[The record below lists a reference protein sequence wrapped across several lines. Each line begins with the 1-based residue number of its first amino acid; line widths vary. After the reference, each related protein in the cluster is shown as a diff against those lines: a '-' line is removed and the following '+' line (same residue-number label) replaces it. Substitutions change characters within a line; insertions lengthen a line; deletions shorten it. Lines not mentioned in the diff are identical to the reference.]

1 MAHTVGGYC
10 TKKLLTRSASTLSL
24 IHDPSNE
31 ESSKWYQRVA
41 IRSRS
46 QPPSDMMK
54 GSQRKKTVGG
64 KRTPPI
70 QPNFCADRVRP
81 CGDHDLNHGA
91 GGWMFTLCPGPEKK
105 KGYGLCGV
113 VCFALYGAA
122 GCNKIFTGE
131 LGIGLKDHLGDGDV
145 FLVWFF
151 CGRMRYLMDGLA
163 HAISYNRVL
172 LSLTMKAS
180 RSMGTGMMTGEQTSS
195 QYFVCVECWN
205 HVAARL
211 CPSPHVGFIFR
222 KGCNVRAGDL
232 RPVGGSHLIKPNGEL
247 WRLIR
252 RAERMIGRC
261 GKGEMTV
268 GSRSIRANPRP
279 AGVDWQMPAPTALGP
294 ANETAGRAD
303 GATDGLAGGNI
314 Y

>member
-1 MAHTVGGYC
+1 MHRIHMAHTVGGYC

-91 GGWMFTLCPGPEKK
+91 GGWMFTLCPGWVKSRRLRIANIPCHLHTEVFASFFSGPEKK

-122 GCNKIFTGE
+122 GCNKIFTGKTWTGIWFATE
-131 LGIGLKDHLGDGDV
+131 APSRHTRSWLGGRNCQGSLGLG
-145 FLVWFF
+145 
-151 CGRMRYLMDGLA
+151 
-163 HAISYNRVL
+163 
-172 LSLTMKAS
+172 
-180 RSMGTGMMTGEQTSS
+180 
-195 QYFVCVECWN
+195 
-205 HVAARL
+205 
-211 CPSPHVGFIFR
+211 
-222 KGCNVRAGDL
+222 
-232 RPVGGSHLIKPNGEL
+232 
-247 WRLIR
+247 
-252 RAERMIGRC
+252 
-261 GKGEMTV
+261 
-268 GSRSIRANPRP
+268 
-279 AGVDWQMPAPTALGP
+279 
-294 ANETAGRAD
+294 
-303 GATDGLAGGNI
+303 
-314 Y
+314 